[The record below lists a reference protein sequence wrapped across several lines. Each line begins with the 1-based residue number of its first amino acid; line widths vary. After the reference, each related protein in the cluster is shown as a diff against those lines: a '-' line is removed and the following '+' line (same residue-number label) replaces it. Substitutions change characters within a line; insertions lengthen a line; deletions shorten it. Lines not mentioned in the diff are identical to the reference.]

1 MLDTCMIHKEFVR
14 VLRALTSPKGYDQ
27 SYQVCMTQL
36 RVPCA
41 PFKRSINIQSLSELY
56 CRSAGF

>member
-1 MLDTCMIHKEFVR
+1 MIHKEFVR

-27 SYQVCMTQL
+27 SYQVCMTQP